1 MKEENVIVIS
11 VMSKFKTFFI
21 PHYYIKSEFM
31 DGERYYMIYHKFMFI
46 DEFIE
51 RWRKLKSAK
60 IRLNELNK

>member
-1 MKEENVIVIS
+1 
-11 VMSKFKTFFI
+11 MSKFKTFFI
-21 PHYYIKSEFM
+21 PHYYIKSEVM